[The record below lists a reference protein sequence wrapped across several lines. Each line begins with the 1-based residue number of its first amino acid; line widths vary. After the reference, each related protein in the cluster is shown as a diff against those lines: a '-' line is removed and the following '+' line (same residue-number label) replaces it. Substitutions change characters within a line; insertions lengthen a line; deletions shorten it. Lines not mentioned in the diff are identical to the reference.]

1 MRITPLEIRQHTFDK
16 SFRGYDTESV
26 DAFLLSLSQEWERVS
41 EELRQSKQQLEVAER
56 EIVRMKEIEN
66 SLFKTLKAAE
76 DAQQEINAKAQA
88 EADLITDKAKKDAEE
103 ITAEAQKGADM
114 VISEA
119 ESKAKFLVEDAVNDL
134 KNYERDFKAMERY
147 KDYLVVELK
156 SFANDALDKVTKFE
170 ERINSR
176 TNEARL
182 NDLDIKIAE
191 KKAEIVAPVPVV
203 VVQETPIEEI
213 VQEAEENT
221 IIEQNVVSAQNQETI
236 IAVSSVVEEHKPV
249 IIEAVKEPEIDFE
262 PASDFDDEDAEL
274 PTVHAILSEEENVE
288 LPTVNTI
295 LSEEEKIELPT
306 VNTILNEDEDVELPT
321 VNAILGEEQHSDFPS
336 LPFNE
341 IADNLTREM
350 KAARGRPRKT
360 SKDDNLPTVS
370 SVMEEF
376 AKESPAAISNGG
388 GSFFD
393 NI

>member
-41 EELRQSKQQLEVAER
+41 EDLRFSKQQLEVAEK

-76 DAQQEINAKAQA
+76 DAQQNINAKAEA
-88 EADLITDKAKKDAEE
+88 EASVITDKARQDAEE
-103 ITAEAQKGADM
+103 IMIEAQKKADM
-114 VISEA
+114 MVSES
-119 ESKAKFLVEDAVNDL
+119 ENKAKFLVEEAVNDL

-170 ERINSR
+170 ERINTR

-182 NDLDIKIAE
+182 NELDVKLAEKIAE
-191 KKAEIVAPVPVV
+191 PIVSVVVSEPNAEISEPQIKENVDESVKR
-203 VVQETPIEEI
+203 EELFK
-213 VQEAEENT
+213 VEENF
-221 IIEQNVVSAQNQETI
+221 QSLGNQEVENDFMINFPPKTENIPTYTI
-236 IAVSSVVEEHKPV
+236 STGENEESRIQVVDT
-249 IIEAVKEPEIDFE
+249 EIDFT
-262 PASDFDDEDAEL
+262 PANDFDDENEEL
-274 PTVHAILSEEENVE
+274 PTVHSIIKSE
-288 LPTVNTI
+288 PTST
-295 LSEEEKIELPT
+295 SEGF
-306 VNTILNEDEDVELPT
+306 NN
-321 VNAILGEEQHSDFPS
+321 S
-336 LPFNE
+336 FNE
-341 IADNLTREM
+341 TADNLMKEM
-350 KAARGRPRKT
+350 KATRGRPRKIVAN
-360 SKDDNLPTVS
+360 DGGLPTVS

-376 AKESPAAISNGG
+376 TKDSPAVISNGG

>member
-56 EIVRMKEIEN
+56 EIIRMKEIEN

-88 EADLITDKAKKDAEE
+88 EANLITDKAKQEAEE
-103 ITAEAQKGADM
+103 ITKDAQKTADM

-119 ESKAKFLVEDAVNDL
+119 ENKAKFLVEDAVNDL

-182 NDLDIKIAE
+182 NELNIKVAE
-191 KKAEIVAPVPVV
+191 KAEEISVSAIETTPELQVV
-203 VVQETPIEEI
+203 VPSEPIITAEEESVATIVDVQQETL
-213 VQEAEENT
+213 VAET
-221 IIEQNVVSAQNQETI
+221 QA
-236 IAVSSVVEEHKPV
+236 
-249 IIEAVKEPEIDFE
+249 AVKEETEIDFE
-262 PASDFDDEDAEL
+262 PANDFDDENDEL
-274 PTVHAILSEEENVE
+274 PTVHAIVQPLATSEQPTE
-288 LPTVNTI
+288 L
-295 LSEEEKIELPT
+295 
-306 VNTILNEDEDVELPT
+306 
-321 VNAILGEEQHSDFPS
+321 
-336 LPFNE
+336 FNE
-341 IADNLTREM
+341 MADSLTKEM
-350 KAARGRPRKT
+350 KATRGRPRKIT
-360 SKDDNLPTVS
+360 KDDSLPTVS
-370 SVMEEF
+370 SVMEDF
-376 AKESPAAISNGG
+376 TKDTPPAISNGG

>member
-103 ITAEAQKGADM
+103 ITAEAQKSADM

-191 KKAEIVAPVPVV
+191 KEAEIITPLPIAIT
-203 VVQETPIEEI
+203 QETPVEDI
-213 VQEAEENT
+213 VQELEENKIVEPIVEETTNNVVNELEFGAEKLDTT
-221 IIEQNVVSAQNQETI
+221 INVIEQSSLTDSESIKET
-236 IAVSSVVEEHKPV
+236 ET
-249 IIEAVKEPEIDFE
+249 EIDFE
-262 PASDFDDEDAEL
+262 PASDFDDENEEL
-274 PTVHAILSEEENVE
+274 PTVHAILSEEG
-288 LPTVNTI
+288 T
-295 LSEEEKIELPT
+295 
-306 VNTILNEDEDVELPT
+306 ELPT
-321 VNAILGEEQHSDFPS
+321 VNAILSEEPHSDLPS

-341 IADNLTREM
+341 IADNLTKEM

>member
-103 ITAEAQKGADM
+103 IIAEAQKSADM

-191 KKAEIVAPVPVV
+191 KEAEIITPLPIAIT
-203 VVQETPIEEI
+203 QETPVEDI
-213 VQEAEENT
+213 VQELEENKIVEPIVEETTNNVVNELEFGAEKLDTT
-221 IIEQNVVSAQNQETI
+221 INVIEQSSLTDSESIKET
-236 IAVSSVVEEHKPV
+236 ET
-249 IIEAVKEPEIDFE
+249 EIDFE
-262 PASDFDDEDAEL
+262 PASDFDDENEEL
-274 PTVHAILSEEENVE
+274 PTVHAILSEEG
-288 LPTVNTI
+288 T
-295 LSEEEKIELPT
+295 
-306 VNTILNEDEDVELPT
+306 ELPT
-321 VNAILGEEQHSDFPS
+321 VNAILSEEHHSDLPS

-341 IADNLTREM
+341 IADNLTKEM

>member
-103 ITAEAQKGADM
+103 IIAEAQKSADM

-191 KKAEIVAPVPVV
+191 KEAEIITPLPIAIT
-203 VVQETPIEEI
+203 QETPVEDI
-213 VQEAEENT
+213 VQELEENKIVEPIVEETTNNVVNELEFGAEKLDTT
-221 IIEQNVVSAQNQETI
+221 INVIEQSSLTDSESIKET
-236 IAVSSVVEEHKPV
+236 ET
-249 IIEAVKEPEIDFE
+249 EIDFE
-262 PASDFDDEDAEL
+262 PASDFDDENEEL
-274 PTVHAILSEEENVE
+274 PTVHAILSEEG
-288 LPTVNTI
+288 T
-295 LSEEEKIELPT
+295 
-306 VNTILNEDEDVELPT
+306 ELPT
-321 VNAILGEEQHSDFPS
+321 VNAILSEEPHSDLPS

-341 IADNLTREM
+341 IADNLTKEM